1 MAEML
6 LVNPRKR
13 KTRRKIAKK
22 PVKRRSS
29 TTLAAPRKTKT
40 VRRRRRNPAPRSII
54 RSTVMPAAT
63 AAGGALALDVIMG
76 LLPVPATLKT
86 GPLRHVVKGAGAIG
100 MGMAAGMF
108 VKPETARLFATGAL
122 TVAMH
127 DAAREMV
134 GRFMPGVPLAGN
146 DDYDEFGFDEMLG
159 YQAGG
164 SDAEFADDSLGIYE
178 ENLGAYVGEYN
189 DDIDL

>member
-1 MAEML
+1 
-6 LVNPRKR
+6 
-13 KTRRKIAKK
+13 
-22 PVKRRSS
+22 
-29 TTLAAPRKTKT
+29 
-40 VRRRRRNPAPRSII
+40 
-54 RSTVMPAAT
+54 MPAAT

-76 LLPVPATLKT
+76 LLPVPSTLKT

-146 DDYDEFGFDEMLG
+146 EYDEFGFDEMLG

-164 SDAEFADDSLGIYE
+164 SDSEFADDLLGIYDD
-178 ENLGAYVGEYN
+178 NLGAYVGEYDG